1 MHPVERYST
10 LKRKEILTRATI
22 WMNTEALSEVK

>member
-1 MHPVERYST
+1 MHPVEHYST
-10 LKRKEILTRATI
+10 LKRKEIPTRATI